1 MVSPNWGMLQPV
13 DVGAKIQ
20 EGYQQGRQIGAQN
33 AMSQYAANP
42 DSPEAMN
49 ALAKF
54 APQYA
59 IQVRQQRQQQEA
71 AAREADIKRRAASG
85 DPAAVAELAG
95 VDWGA
100 WQSLDVAK
108 KKQVEGETKF
118 IGEAALRISQMP
130 QEQQPQAWDA
140 YIQQGVQLGY
150 GGLQEHLGK
159 YSPEGLNAALANA
172 GKMEKLFELER
183 PQYITPASDEDM
195 VNVKDPNAIAAFRA
209 SRQNRTPTPA
219 AFPPA
224 AIDALKANPQLKDQF
239 DAKYGAG
246 AADRALGGGVSN
258 GTSGF

>member
-1 MVSPNWGMLQPV
+1 MVNPNWGMLQPV

-33 AMSQYAANP
+33 ALSQYAANP
-42 DSPEAMN
+42 DSPDAMN

-59 IQVRQQRQQQEA
+59 IQVRQQQAQKQAEMQQRQAVGDALTGKAPASSLAYIDPEMFRSMSADQKKKAAESLKTVGQMALLADDEVEWDQMVDQLATYEPGFAQYKGQFGQRQAIIAQVGEA
-71 AAREADIKRRAASG
+71 AKLIEMEKPDWRVIPENGLVVNTK
-85 DPAAVAELAG
+85 DPAALTQVAN
-95 VDWGA
+95 GA
-100 WQSLDVAK
+100 TA
-108 KKQVEGETKF
+108 
-118 IGEAALRISQMP
+118 
-130 QEQQPQAWDA
+130 QP
-140 YIQQGVQLGY
+140 
-150 GGLQEHLGK
+150 
-159 YSPEGLNAALANA
+159 
-172 GKMEKLFELER
+172 
-183 PQYITPASDEDM
+183 T
-195 VNVKDPNAIAAFRA
+195 
-209 SRQNRTPTPA
+209 